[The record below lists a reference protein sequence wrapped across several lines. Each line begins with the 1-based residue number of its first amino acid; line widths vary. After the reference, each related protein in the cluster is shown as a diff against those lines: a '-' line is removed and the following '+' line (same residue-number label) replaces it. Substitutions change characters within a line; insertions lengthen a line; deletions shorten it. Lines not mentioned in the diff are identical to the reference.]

1 MANLI
6 NNIDNFLGKII
17 FNSFSSLRYCIFNSL
32 IYHANLKKKLR
43 ENEIIS
49 NFNDKGFCK
58 IKSLNSKDTLELKKI
73 FKKENSKLQKSNDY
87 VFKAKINTREEKELI
102 KNMIL
107 NNFSDVLNDLKTYYN
122 SNIYLTNVEF
132 KKTFHIDKKDE
143 KEEYFNNFFHIDSYL
158 RTHFKIFVNVSDIEE
173 KNGPTEIFDIEK
185 TKKIRKFNS
194 FKNKRGNLK
203 IPKDLNAYQN
213 IGKSG
218 HVILCNT
225 SLCLHRATSP
235 LPQHTRENLILTFVS
250 YPNSFEDIFYYE
262 KKDPES
268 IWSQKNIITK
278 SLAKPHRYKDIFLLT
293 NKFI

>member
-1 MANLI
+1 MANSI

-17 FNSFSSLRYCIFNSL
+17 FNSFSSLRYCIFNSV
-32 IYHANLKKKLR
+32 IYHTNLKKNLR
-43 ENEIIS
+43 ENEIVS

-58 IKSLNSKDTLELKKI
+58 IKSLNSKDILELKKI
-73 FKKENSKLQKSNDY
+73 FKNENSNLQELNNY
-87 VFKAKINTREEKELI
+87 TFKPKIDTREKKELI

-107 NNFSDVLNDLKTYYN
+107 NNFGEILNDLKKYYN
-122 SNIYLTNVEF
+122 TNIYLTNVEF
-132 KKTFHIDKKDE
+132 KKTFHINKKDE
-143 KEEYFNNFFHIDSYL
+143 KEEHFNNFFHIDSYL
-158 RTHFKIFVNVSDIEE
+158 RTHFKIFVNVSDIDE
-173 KNGPTEIFDIEK
+173 KNGPTEIFDIKK

-203 IPKDLNAYQN
+203 IPKDINSYLN

-218 HVILCNT
+218 HVFLCNT

-235 LPQHTRENLILTFVS
+235 LPQHTKENLILTFVS

-278 SLAKPHRYKDIFLLT
+278 SLAKPHRYKDVFLLT